1 MGATLGPA
9 QREADVSDTDARL
22 LTGEEVIYGTA
33 KHWFAPAADSKWAV
47 LMIIAAVLLAWIQPD
62 ASDGILGF
70 FGRIIELARLGL
82 FFGGLG
88 WIAYNIVAWRT
99 AEYTVTNR
107 RVLCREGLVR
117 SRSTDTLLTSITDLR
132 TRIPALGRMLGFGDI
147 TIMSASGEAGTDRF
161 SSIRDVEGFK
171 RQILELKTQAP
182 AGETGER
189 PPAAG
194 VPPEAASALAAA
206 DLTATLGELA
216 KLRDAGAITPAEFEG
231 KKAELLARI

>member
-1 MGATLGPA
+1 M
-9 QREADVSDTDARL
+9 SDIDERL
-22 LTGEEVIYGTA
+22 LTGEEVILKTA

-47 LMIIAAVLLAWIQPD
+47 LMIVGAVLLAWIQPD

-70 FGRIIELARLGL
+70 FGRIIELLRLGL
-82 FFGGLG
+82 FLGGLG

-107 RVLCREGLVR
+107 RVLCHEGLIR
-117 SRSTDTLLTSITDLR
+117 SRSTDTLLTSITDMR
-132 TRIPALGRMLGFGDI
+132 TRISALGRMLGFGDI
-147 TIMSASGEAGTDRF
+147 QIMSASGEAGTDRF

-182 AGETGER
+182 EGGPDER
-189 PPAAG
+189 RPTTAAAPAAAPPPAA
-194 VPPEAASALAAA
+194 S

-216 KLRDAGAITPAEFEG
+216 KLRDAGAITPAEFEA